1 MLLKLDGTEVAA
13 RPDET
18 LLTLIE
24 RAGLNIGALR
34 DRPLA
39 AQIGGE
45 IFSLHYAPVRMREGK
60 ETMRRHVA
68 LCGGDVKLLR
78 IGDAQGWRLYR
89 RTLQLI
95 LICAVRRLFPGAR
108 AQVQHTLS
116 NGLFI
121 TLEKSPA
128 LTEKDVRAIY
138 EECGKIVAAD
148 LPLKRERIKR
158 QEALDY
164 FADDGQLDKV
174 RLFQW
179 RAFEYFDVYRIG
191 DYMDCFYGE
200 MAPSTGYVAE
210 FGLEYLWGG
219 MILLMP
225 DRDEPEHAVRYVKR
239 PKLAAVFRESEEWAR
254 LLSCANVADLNGF
267 VADGRVRELIRVNEA
282 LHEKRYASLADE
294 IVRRG
299 ARAVLVAGPSSSGK
313 TTSANRLYTQL
324 RVLGKKPVMLS
335 LDDYY
340 FDRADIPPDENG
352 NIDFESIDTLDIA
365 RFNDDLALLIAGEAV
380 ETPLFDFAAG
390 KRKPVGRTIQL
401 GRDDPLIIEGLHGL
415 NERMLGPAVPRALVF
430 RLYVSAWTTLNLDDH
445 NHISTSDVR
454 LLRRLIRDYFTR
466 GASLEETFSLW
477 DNVKRGET
485 TWIYPYQEQADAFL
499 NTTLVYELAVLKRHV
514 YPLLAAVEPQS
525 PHYADAVQILS
536 FLDYFVATDAET
548 EAEIPP
554 TSVLRE
560 FIGGNAFYR

>member
-1 MLLKLDGTEVAA
+1 MLLKLDGVEIDA
-13 RPDET
+13 RADEP

-24 RAGLNIGALR
+24 RAGLNAAALK

-45 IFSLHYAPVRMREGK
+45 VFSLHFAPVREKDGREAL
-60 ETMRRHVA
+60 RRRAA

-78 IGDAQGWRLYR
+78 IGDARGWRLYR
-89 RTLQLI
+89 RTLLFI
-95 LICAVRRLFPGAR
+95 LLCAARRLFPGAR

-128 LTEKDVRAIY
+128 LSEADVRALY
-138 EECGKIVAAD
+138 TECEKLIAAD
-148 LPLKRERIKR
+148 LPLKREMLGR
-158 QEALDY
+158 QAACDY
-164 FADDGQLDKV
+164 FVDEGQLDKV
-174 RLFQW
+174 RLFRW
-179 RAFEYFDVYRIG
+179 RASERFDVYRIG
-191 DYMDCFYGE
+191 DYMDNLYGE
-200 MAPSTGYVAE
+200 MAPSTGCVAE
-210 FGLEYLWGG
+210 FGLEFLWGG
-219 MILLMP
+219 IILLVP
-225 DRDEPEHAVRYVKR
+225 DRDEPEHTVRYVKR

-254 LLSCANVADLNGF
+254 VLSCANAADLNDF

-294 IVRRG
+294 IARRH
-299 ARAVLVAGPSSSGK
+299 ARVALVAGPSSSGK

-340 FDRADIPPDENG
+340 LDRERMPKDAYG
-352 NIDFESIDTLDIA
+352 RYDFESIDTLDLT
-365 RFNDDLALLIAGEAV
+365 RLNDDLALLIAGEAV

-390 KRKPVGRTIQL
+390 KRKPAGRTIQL

-415 NERMLGPAVPRALVF
+415 NEKMLSPAIPKELVF

-454 LLRRLIRDYFTR
+454 LIRRIVRDHATR

-477 DNVKRGET
+477 DNVRRGET
-485 TWIYPYQEQADAFL
+485 TWVYPYQEQADAFF
-499 NTTLVYELAVLKRHV
+499 NTTLVYELAILKRHV
-514 YPLLAAVEPQS
+514 SPLLAAVEPQS
-525 PHYADAVQILS
+525 PFYADAVQILS
-536 FLDYFVATDAET
+536 FLDYFVAADAET